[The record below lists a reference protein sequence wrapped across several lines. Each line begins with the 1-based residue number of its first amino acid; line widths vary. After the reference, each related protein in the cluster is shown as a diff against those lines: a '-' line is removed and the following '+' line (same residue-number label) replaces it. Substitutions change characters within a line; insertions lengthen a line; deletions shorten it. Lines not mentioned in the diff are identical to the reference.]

1 MAKKSAKKTK
11 DIKVVRE
18 LVQTTDPYIMMQLCA
33 QITHLKMDPSCHM
46 DRAYAQQWYESHYLT
61 GKHVRFVMK
70 PGLSINHVGDGVVYR
85 AFNCTDEIAERIMKE
100 NAAYK
105 DYFEDLGPLTAEEVV
120 EDTPTILPADP
131 EPETPAEPEAPA
143 ESEET
148 PKEDA
153 PVEEPTPEE
162 APKEDAP
169 AEPEETPKEEVVDAD
184 NNSLLK

>member
-1 MAKKSAKKTK
+1 MAKKAAKKTK

-33 QITHLKMDPSCHM
+33 QITRLKMDPACHM

-61 GKHVRFVMK
+61 GKHVRYVMK
-70 PGLSINHVGDGVVYR
+70 PNLSINHIGDGVVYR

-105 DYFEDLGPLTAEEVV
+105 DYFEDLGPLTVEEVV
-120 EDTPTILPADP
+120 EDTPTTLPADP
-131 EPETPAEPEAPA
+131 EPEIPAEPEAPA
-143 ESEET
+143 ELEET

-153 PVEEPTPEE
+153 P
-162 APKEDAP
+162 A
-169 AEPEETPKEEVVDAD
+169 EETPEPGNTPEATPTDEVVDAD
-184 NNSLLK
+184 NNPLLK

>member
-33 QITHLKMDPSCHM
+33 QITRLKMDPACHM

-105 DYFEDLGPLTAEEVV
+105 DYFEDLGPLTVEEVV
-120 EDTPTILPADP
+120 EDTPTTLPADP
-131 EPETPAEPEAPA
+131 ETPSEPET
-143 ESEET
+143 
-148 PKEDA
+148 
-153 PVEEPTPEE
+153 
-162 APKEDAP
+162 
-169 AEPEETPKEEVVDAD
+169 PEETPKEEEAPKEETPEKPTDEVVDAD
-184 NNSLLK
+184 NYPLLK